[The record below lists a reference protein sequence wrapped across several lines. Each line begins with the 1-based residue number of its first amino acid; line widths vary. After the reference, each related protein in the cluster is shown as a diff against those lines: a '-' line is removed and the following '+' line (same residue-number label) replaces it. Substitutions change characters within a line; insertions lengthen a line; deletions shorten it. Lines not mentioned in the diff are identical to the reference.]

1 MTVQHNIFVKRI
13 GRAILSDPI
22 QRYFCAVLMLI
33 VAFFWPSKGWGHDEL
48 NLHFLQGGD
57 KVQTASFLGTNAQYY
72 PGRYFVDVT
81 INGTGI
87 GKRVLT
93 ITSEEQRQLCFT
105 PEWLVNAQVY
115 IRADFFA
122 RTFHSQA
129 GCYALGEQPDTEI
142 SFDTAAKILTLTI
155 PPAGL
160 TKADSTLGWE
170 YGNNALRL
178 NYNANANKYQN
189 GTSYFGSTSLLANMG
204 EWVVRGSASV
214 SQGDSSIDAFTLSK
228 ALLDL
233 QSDIV
238 LGKTSVSSG
247 DLGGLSTYGIT
258 LASNNAMGRQTRGYT
273 PLFSGVAT
281 STARVTLHQGNTTL
295 YSELVAPGPFTI
307 DDVTV
312 FTGGDVVMTITEN
325 DGTQTQQ
332 VFPIT
337 LIQGQISPGQ
347 HEYSVSLGSTNHD
360 NAQGTP
366 RGGLAAFNYGYGF
379 PGFSLRTG
387 TLVGNKFVGVTGSLT
402 SYLGVYGSIAA
413 NLSATESRYPEGNHQ
428 GQKSTLTYAK
438 TFQTG
443 TSLRTNYSQISKF
456 YNTLGEYND
465 IEYSNLSRRQRLK
478 ENINISVSQPLWQ
491 RSSFSMGGWERWFWN
506 QKGSQQGVNSSF
518 STRLGQ
524 VSLSFSGSYYK
535 TQQEDQY
542 SVSTSVSIP
551 FSVFE
556 HNTSTFA
563 TLSNRKNSGSSYFA
577 GASANVTDRWSLTAS
592 NNWSNNSN
600 ISRQTNLWSNY
611 SGNRAQLNGQLSHA
625 DYGTTGSGSISGSM
639 LYLPVNNSVILGR
652 NISDTV
658 AVVNVKDTS
667 GITLLGRTDATDR
680 NGNLLVPLTSYQVN
694 NLTLNTSSLP
704 ANTEL
709 AITSQKIKPTG
720 MSVAY
725 VPFESLTIK
734 RYVLQV
740 RQTNGALMSPGVW
753 ATTDSG
759 TPLGFVGAQGVLL
772 INSVDTLGTLLFP
785 GCHVPAFMIAESA
798 ILQEVRCVEP

>member
-1 MTVQHNIFVKRI
+1 MTVQQSIFVKNI
-13 GRAILSDPI
+13 GRAIIPC
-22 QRYFCAVLMLI
+22 QRYFYRTLFLT
-33 VAFFWPSKGWGHDEL
+33 VAFFLPVKGWSHDEL

-57 KVQTASFLGTNAQYY
+57 RVRMAAFLGANAQYY
-72 PGRYFVDVT
+72 PGRYFVDV
-81 INGTGI
+81 IVNGTGI

-93 ITSEEQRQLCFT
+93 VTSEEQRQLCFT
-105 PEWLVNAQVY
+105 PEWLANAHVS

-122 RTFHSQA
+122 RTFRSLA
-129 GCYALGEQPDTEI
+129 GCYALGEQSDTEVN
-142 SFDTAAKILTLTI
+142 FDTAAKILTLTL

-160 TKADSTLGWE
+160 TKADSKPGWQ

-189 GTSYFGSTSLLANMG
+189 GTSYFGSTSLLANAG
-204 EWVVRGSASV
+204 EWVIRGNASV

-233 QSDIV
+233 QSDMI
-238 LGKTSVSSG
+238 LGKTTVSSG
-247 DLGGLSTYGIT
+247 DLGGLSTYGVT

-273 PLFSGVAT
+273 PLFSGIAT
-281 STARVTLHQGNTTL
+281 STARVTLQQGNTTL

-307 DDVTV
+307 NDVTV
-312 FTGGDVVMTITEN
+312 FTGGDVVMTVTEN
-325 DGTQTQQ
+325 DGSQTQQ

-337 LIQGQISPGQ
+337 LIQDQISPGQ
-347 HEYSVSLGSTNHD
+347 HEYSASLGATNNN

-366 RGGLAAFNYGYGF
+366 KGGLAAFNYGYGF
-379 PGFSLRTG
+379 PGFSVRTG
-387 TLVGNKFVGVTGSLT
+387 TLLGNKFVGVTGSIT
-402 SYLGVYGSIAA
+402 SYLGVYGSISA
-413 NLSATESRYPEGNHQ
+413 NHSATRSRYPEGNHQ
-428 GQKSTLTYAK
+428 GQKRTLTYAK

-443 TSLRTNYSQISKF
+443 TSIRTSYGQISQF

-465 IEYSNLSRRQRLK
+465 IEYTNLSRRPRLK
-478 ENINISVSQPLWQ
+478 ENINISLSQPLWQ
-491 RSSFSMGGWERWFWN
+491 RSSFSIGGWERRFWG
-506 QKGSQQGVNSSF
+506 QRGSQQGVNSSF

-524 VSLSFSGSYYK
+524 VNLSFSGSYYK

-556 HNTSTFA
+556 HDLSTFA

-592 NNWSNNSN
+592 NNWSNDSN

-611 SGNRAQLNGQLSHA
+611 SGNKAQLNGQLSHA

-639 LYLPVNNSVILGR
+639 LYLPIDNSVILGR

-658 AVVNVKDTS
+658 AVVNVKNTS
-667 GITLLGRTDATDR
+667 GVTLLGRTDTTDR

-694 NLTLNTSSLP
+694 TLTLNTSSLP
-704 ANTEL
+704 ASTEL
-709 AITSQKIKPTG
+709 SITSQKIKPTG

-725 VPFESLTIK
+725 VPFEPLTVK
-734 RYVLQV
+734 RYVLQI
-740 RQTNGALMSPGVW
+740 RKANGDLIPPGVW
-753 ATTDSG
+753 ATTDGG

-772 INSVDTLGTLLFP
+772 INSVDLLGTLLFP
-785 GCHVPAFMIAESA
+785 GCHVPASVIAESS